1 MKYLLGIN
9 IGSQSIR
16 IQLYDQELQNIGM
29 VSIPQRIDAPRPSW
43 ATQNAAAWWPAIRE
57 NLKMLLLKTGV
68 SGKDIFSVGCTAH
81 MHGVVPIG
89 HDGNLLQENIQIYSD
104 KRAVKI
110 AKALRDAPDMEEW
123 YHIAGNV
130 PVSNWFGIKVRW
142 IKEHQPEIYD
152 RAACFLTPCGYLAY
166 LLSGEYSMDPSDASG
181 SFLMD
186 SAKDEWSPELADI
199 LGIDI
204 SKLPPIRQSVEV
216 LGTVTRKTA
225 EETGLGIQTRVLCG
239 AGDMLC
245 GLYLSGL
252 NKEKRAVDSTG
263 TGSVLCAYSKSPL
276 YDKRIMNL
284 RSVMPGWVSFG
295 ENDSSGISLRWLGN
309 LLTAC
314 GKDKLDY
321 ENINELVAGE
331 MESREKLFFLPY
343 LLGERT
349 MGAPNGKGCFI
360 GMTLA
365 TTPGR
370 MLRAVMEGQ
379 AFDNRRILDIFTEQ
393 GYEIE
398 SIYAICGGA
407 KSTIWNQIRAD
418 IYNRPVYTLQAEECE
433 AMGAALL
440 GSVEAGMFGNLSDA
454 AEQIMKIKREYLP
467 RKDRAK
473 QYEEEFQNFVELHDA
488 MQKPFGHIY

>member
-1 MKYLLGIN
+1 
-9 IGSQSIR
+9 
-16 IQLYDQELQNIGM
+16 
-29 VSIPQRIDAPRPSW
+29 
-43 ATQNAAAWWPAIRE
+43 
-57 NLKMLLLKTGV
+57 
-68 SGKDIFSVGCTAH
+68 
-81 MHGVVPIG
+81 
-89 HDGNLLQENIQIYSD
+89 
-104 KRAVKI
+104 
-110 AKALRDAPDMEEW
+110 
-123 YHIAGNV
+123 
-130 PVSNWFGIKVRW
+130 
-142 IKEHQPEIYD
+142 
-152 RAACFLTPCGYLAY
+152 
-166 LLSGEYSMDPSDASG
+166 
-181 SFLMD
+181 
-186 SAKDEWSPELADI
+186 
-199 LGIDI
+199 
-204 SKLPPIRQSVEV
+204 
-216 LGTVTRKTA
+216 
-225 EETGLGIQTRVLCG
+225 
-239 AGDMLC
+239 
-245 GLYLSGL
+245 
-252 NKEKRAVDSTG
+252 
-263 TGSVLCAYSKSPL
+263 
-276 YDKRIMNL
+276 
-284 RSVMPGWVSFG
+284 
-295 ENDSSGISLRWLGN
+295 
-309 LLTAC
+309 
-314 GKDKLDY
+314 
-321 ENINELVAGE
+321 
-331 MESREKLFFLPY
+331 
-343 LLGERT
+343 